1 MTFYNCRCHFS
12 MNIRPMMY
20 AINEYGNPMTNRR
33 RIQNVFMPISSAIP
47 PQIPAKILLVF
58 DLLIVFILKVLC
70 LLIIEN
76 FLIIF

>member
-33 RIQNVFMPISSAIP
+33 RIQNELIPISSASP
-47 PQIPAKILLVF
+47 PHTPAIILFVC
-58 DLLIVFILKVLC
+58 DLLILFIT
-70 LLIIEN
+70 N
-76 FLIIF
+76 FDF